1 MQQFT
6 DIISAIADFLWG
18 WPLLI
23 MLLGTHLFLTFRLA
37 FIQRHIHKGI
47 KMSVKPEKKSTGDI
61 SPFSAL
67 ATSLAATIGTG
78 NIVGVAT
85 AVSMGGPGAIF
96 WMWITGIF
104 GIATK
109 YTESLLSV
117 YYRVKNADGTY
128 SGGPMYVIERGLHC
142 KWLAVLFA
150 IFTVLASFGIGSSI
164 QANSLTAALN
174 YGFGMSPL
182 YCSIIV
188 TIGVGAVIIGGIKS
202 ISSVCKALV
211 PFMGFFY
218 IIGCVA
224 LLIIG
229 HESLAPSIRLII
241 DSAFNPSA
249 AGGAFAGLSII
260 MTARYGVA
268 RGLFSNESGLGSAPI
283 VAASAQ
289 TSTPVKQAIISATG
303 TFWDTVVVCA
313 LTGLV
318 IVNTGVWN
326 NGGEGMSMTKEAFS
340 HIPVVGGYFLCVAL
354 VTFTFS
360 TILGWYLYAEKC
372 VQYLFGNKG
381 ITPYRIIY
389 LITVFLG
396 GILSLKLV
404 WALGDIFNGLMAL
417 PNLVSLILLSGL
429 AAWLTKKHKS
439 NFCS

>member
-47 KMSVKPEKKSTGDI
+47 KMSVKPEEKNTGDI

-117 YYRVKNADGTY
+117 YYRVKTADGTY

-150 IFTVLASFGIGSSI
+150 AFTVLASFGIGSSI

-249 AGGAFAGLSII
+249 AGGAFAGMSII

-289 TSTPVKQAIISATG
+289 TSTPVKQAMISATG

-340 HIPVVGGYFLCVAL
+340 QIPVVGGYFLCVAL

>member
-150 IFTVLASFGIGSSI
+150 AFTVLASFGIGSSI

-224 LLIIG
+224 LLILG

-249 AGGAFAGLSII
+249 AGGAFAGMSII

-289 TSTPVKQAIISATG
+289 TSTPVKQAMISATG

-340 HIPVVGGYFLCVAL
+340 HIPVVGGHFLCVAL

>member
-47 KMSVKPEKKSTGDI
+47 KMSVKPEEKNTGDI

-150 IFTVLASFGIGSSI
+150 AFTVLASFGIGSSI
-164 QANSLTAALN
+164 QANSMTAALN

-202 ISSVCKALV
+202 ISNVCRALV

-218 IIGCVA
+218 IIGCIA
-224 LLIIG
+224 LLILCHENLASSIG
-229 HESLAPSIRLII
+229 LII

-249 AGGAFAGLSII
+249 AGGAFAGMSII

-289 TSTPVKQAIISATG
+289 TSTPVKQAMISATG

-340 HIPVVGGYFLCVAL
+340 QIPVVGGYFLCVAL

-381 ITPYRIIY
+381 ILPYRVIY

>member
-47 KMSVKPEKKSTGDI
+47 KMSVKPEEKNTGDI

-150 IFTVLASFGIGSSI
+150 AFTVLASFGIGSSI

-202 ISSVCKALV
+202 ISNVCRALV

-218 IIGCVA
+218 IIGCIA
-224 LLIIG
+224 LLILCHENLASSIG
-229 HESLAPSIRLII
+229 LII

-249 AGGAFAGLSII
+249 AGGAFAGMSII

-289 TSTPVKQAIISATG
+289 TSTPVKQAMISATG

-340 HIPVVGGYFLCVAL
+340 QIPVVGGYFLCVAL

-381 ITPYRIIY
+381 ILPYRVIY

>member
-1 MQQFT
+1 
-6 DIISAIADFLWG
+6 
-18 WPLLI
+18 

-47 KMSVKPEKKSTGDI
+47 KMSVKPEEKNTGDI

-67 ATSLAATIGTG
+67 ATSMAATIGTG

-150 IFTVLASFGIGSSI
+150 AFTVLASFGIGSSI

-202 ISSVCKALV
+202 ISNVCRALV

-218 IIGCVA
+218 IIGCIA
-224 LLIIG
+224 LLILCHENLASSIG
-229 HESLAPSIRLII
+229 LII

-249 AGGAFAGLSII
+249 AGGAFAGMSII

-268 RGLFSNESGLGSAPI
+268 RGLFSNESGLGSASI
-283 VAASAQ
+283 VVVSVQ
-289 TSTPVKQAIISATG
+289 TSTPVKQAMISATG

-340 HIPVVGGYFLCVAL
+340 QIPVVGGYFLCVAL

-381 ITPYRIIY
+381 ILPYRAIY

-429 AAWLTKKHKS
+429 AAWLTKMHKS

>member
-47 KMSVKPEKKSTGDI
+47 KMSVKPEEKNTGDI

-150 IFTVLASFGIGSSI
+150 AFTVLASFGIGSSI

-249 AGGAFAGLSII
+249 AGGAFAGMSII

-289 TSTPVKQAIISATG
+289 TSTPVKQAMISATG

-340 HIPVVGGYFLCVAL
+340 QIPVVGGYFLCVAL

-381 ITPYRIIY
+381 ILPYRVIY

>member
-128 SGGPMYVIERGLHC
+128 SGGPMYVIERGLRC

-249 AGGAFAGLSII
+249 AGGAFAGMSII

-289 TSTPVKQAIISATG
+289 TSTPVKQAMISATG

-381 ITPYRIIY
+381 ILPYRVIY

>member
-47 KMSVKPEKKSTGDI
+47 KMSVKPEEKNTGDI

-150 IFTVLASFGIGSSI
+150 AFTVLASFGIGSSI

-249 AGGAFAGLSII
+249 AGGAFAGMSII

-326 NGGEGMSMTKEAFS
+326 NGSEGMSMTKEAFS
-340 HIPVVGGYFLCVAL
+340 QIPVVGGYFLCVAL

-381 ITPYRIIY
+381 ILPYRVIY

>member
-128 SGGPMYVIERGLHC
+128 SGGPMYVIERGLRC

-249 AGGAFAGLSII
+249 AGGAFAGMSII

-340 HIPVVGGYFLCVAL
+340 QIPVVGGYFLCVAL

>member
-202 ISSVCKALV
+202 ISSVCRALV

-229 HESLAPSIRLII
+229 HENLASSIGLII

-249 AGGAFAGLSII
+249 AGGAFAGMSII

-289 TSTPVKQAIISATG
+289 TSTPVKQAMISATG

-340 HIPVVGGYFLCVAL
+340 QIPVVGGYFLCVAL

-372 VQYLFGNKG
+372 VQYLFGNRG

>member
-128 SGGPMYVIERGLHC
+128 SGGPMYVIERGLRC

-218 IIGCVA
+218 IIGCIA
-224 LLIIG
+224 LLVLG
-229 HESLAPSIRLII
+229 HENLASSIGLII

-249 AGGAFAGLSII
+249 AGGAFAGMSII

-289 TSTPVKQAIISATG
+289 TSTPVKQAMISATG

-340 HIPVVGGYFLCVAL
+340 QIPVVGGYFLCVAL

-372 VQYLFGNKG
+372 VQYLFGNRG

>member
-6 DIISAIADFLWG
+6 DIIIAIADFLWG

-47 KMSVKPEKKSTGDI
+47 KMSVKPEEKNTGDI

-150 IFTVLASFGIGSSI
+150 AFTVLASFGIGSSI

-188 TIGVGAVIIGGIKS
+188 TIGVGTVIIGGIKS
-202 ISSVCKALV
+202 ISNVCRALV

-218 IIGCVA
+218 IIGCIA
-224 LLIIG
+224 LLILCHENLASSIG
-229 HESLAPSIRLII
+229 LII

-249 AGGAFAGLSII
+249 AGGAFAGMSII

-289 TSTPVKQAIISATG
+289 TSTPVKQAMISATG

-340 HIPVVGGYFLCVAL
+340 QIPVVGGYFLCVAL

-381 ITPYRIIY
+381 ILPYRVIY

>member
-1 MQQFT
+1 
-6 DIISAIADFLWG
+6 
-18 WPLLI
+18 
-23 MLLGTHLFLTFRLA
+23 
-37 FIQRHIHKGI
+37 
-47 KMSVKPEKKSTGDI
+47 
-61 SPFSAL
+61 
-67 ATSLAATIGTG
+67 
-78 NIVGVAT
+78 
-85 AVSMGGPGAIF
+85 
-96 WMWITGIF
+96 
-104 GIATK
+104 
-109 YTESLLSV
+109 
-117 YYRVKNADGTY
+117 
-128 SGGPMYVIERGLHC
+128 
-142 KWLAVLFA
+142 
-150 IFTVLASFGIGSSI
+150 
-164 QANSLTAALN
+164 
-174 YGFGMSPL
+174 
-182 YCSIIV
+182 
-188 TIGVGAVIIGGIKS
+188 
-202 ISSVCKALV
+202 
-211 PFMGFFY
+211 MGFFY

-249 AGGAFAGLSII
+249 AGGAFAGMSII

-340 HIPVVGGYFLCVAL
+340 HIPVVGGHFLCVAL

>member
-1 MQQFT
+1 M
-6 DIISAIADFLWG
+6 
-18 WPLLI
+18 
-23 MLLGTHLFLTFRLA
+23 
-37 FIQRHIHKGI
+37 
-47 KMSVKPEKKSTGDI
+47 
-61 SPFSAL
+61 
-67 ATSLAATIGTG
+67 
-78 NIVGVAT
+78 
-85 AVSMGGPGAIF
+85 
-96 WMWITGIF
+96 
-104 GIATK
+104 
-109 YTESLLSV
+109 
-117 YYRVKNADGTY
+117 KNADGTY

-150 IFTVLASFGIGSSI
+150 AFTVLASFGIGSSI

-202 ISSVCKALV
+202 ISNVCRALV

-218 IIGCVA
+218 IIGCIA
-224 LLIIG
+224 LLILCHENLASSIG
-229 HESLAPSIRLII
+229 LII

-249 AGGAFAGLSII
+249 AGGAFAGMSII

-289 TSTPVKQAIISATG
+289 TSTPVKQAMISATG

-340 HIPVVGGYFLCVAL
+340 QIPVVGGYFLCVAL

-381 ITPYRIIY
+381 ILPYRVIY

-439 NFCS
+439 NICS

>member
-128 SGGPMYVIERGLHC
+128 SGGPMYVIERGLRC

-229 HESLAPSIRLII
+229 HENLASSIGLII

-249 AGGAFAGLSII
+249 AGGAFAGMSII

-372 VQYLFGNKG
+372 VQYLFGNRG

>member
-1 MQQFT
+1 
-6 DIISAIADFLWG
+6 
-18 WPLLI
+18 
-23 MLLGTHLFLTFRLA
+23 
-37 FIQRHIHKGI
+37 
-47 KMSVKPEKKSTGDI
+47 
-61 SPFSAL
+61 
-67 ATSLAATIGTG
+67 
-78 NIVGVAT
+78 
-85 AVSMGGPGAIF
+85 
-96 WMWITGIF
+96 
-104 GIATK
+104 
-109 YTESLLSV
+109 
-117 YYRVKNADGTY
+117 
-128 SGGPMYVIERGLHC
+128 
-142 KWLAVLFA
+142 
-150 IFTVLASFGIGSSI
+150 
-164 QANSLTAALN
+164 
-174 YGFGMSPL
+174 
-182 YCSIIV
+182 
-188 TIGVGAVIIGGIKS
+188 
-202 ISSVCKALV
+202 
-211 PFMGFFY
+211 MGFFY
-218 IIGCVA
+218 IIGCIA
-224 LLIIG
+224 LLILCHENLASSIG
-229 HESLAPSIRLII
+229 LII

-249 AGGAFAGLSII
+249 AGGAFAGMSII

-289 TSTPVKQAIISATG
+289 TSTPVKQAMISATG

-340 HIPVVGGYFLCVAL
+340 QIPVVGGHFLCVAL

-381 ITPYRIIY
+381 ILPYRVIY

>member
-150 IFTVLASFGIGSSI
+150 AFTVLASFGIGSSI

-182 YCSIIV
+182 YCSIIA
-188 TIGVGAVIIGGIKS
+188 TICVGAVIIGGIKS

-218 IIGCVA
+218 IIGCIA
-224 LLIIG
+224 LLVLG
-229 HESLAPSIRLII
+229 HENLASSIGLII

-249 AGGAFAGLSII
+249 AGGAFAGMSII

-289 TSTPVKQAIISATG
+289 TSTPVKQAMISATG

-340 HIPVVGGYFLCVAL
+340 HIPIVGGYFLCVAL

-381 ITPYRIIY
+381 ILPYRAIY

>member
-47 KMSVKPEKKSTGDI
+47 KMSVKPEEKNTGDI

-128 SGGPMYVIERGLHC
+128 SGGPMYVIERGLRC

-182 YCSIIV
+182 YCSTIV

-224 LLIIG
+224 LLILG
-229 HESLAPSIRLII
+229 HENLASSIGLII

-249 AGGAFAGLSII
+249 AGGAFAGMSII

-289 TSTPVKQAIISATG
+289 TSTPVKQAMISATG

-340 HIPVVGGYFLCVAL
+340 QIPVVGGYFLCVAL

-381 ITPYRIIY
+381 ILPYRVIY

>member
-128 SGGPMYVIERGLHC
+128 SGGPMYVIERGLRC

-224 LLIIG
+224 LLVLG
-229 HESLAPSIRLII
+229 HENLASSIGLII

-249 AGGAFAGLSII
+249 AGGAFAGMSII

-381 ITPYRIIY
+381 ILPYRVIY

>member
-6 DIISAIADFLWG
+6 DIIIAIADFLWG

-47 KMSVKPEKKSTGDI
+47 KMSVKPEEKNTGDI

-150 IFTVLASFGIGSSI
+150 AFTVLASFGIGSSI

-202 ISSVCKALV
+202 ISNVCRALV

-218 IIGCVA
+218 IIGCIA
-224 LLIIG
+224 LLILCHENLASSIG
-229 HESLAPSIRLII
+229 LII

-249 AGGAFAGLSII
+249 AGGAFAGMSII

-289 TSTPVKQAIISATG
+289 TSTPVKQAMISATG

-340 HIPVVGGYFLCVAL
+340 QIPVVGGHFLCVAL

-381 ITPYRIIY
+381 ILPYRVIY

>member
-150 IFTVLASFGIGSSI
+150 AFTVLASFGIGSSI

-202 ISSVCKALV
+202 ISSVCRALV

-229 HESLAPSIRLII
+229 HESLASSIGLII

-249 AGGAFAGLSII
+249 AGGAFAGMSII

-289 TSTPVKQAIISATG
+289 TSTPVKQAMISATG

-340 HIPVVGGYFLCVAL
+340 QIPVVGGYFLCVAL

-381 ITPYRIIY
+381 ILPYRVIY

>member
-6 DIISAIADFLWG
+6 DIIIAIADFLWG

-47 KMSVKPEKKSTGDI
+47 KMSVKPEEKNTGDI

-150 IFTVLASFGIGSSI
+150 AFTVLASFGIGSSI

-202 ISSVCKALV
+202 ISNVCRALV

-218 IIGCVA
+218 IIGCIA
-224 LLIIG
+224 LLILCHENLASSIG
-229 HESLAPSIRLII
+229 LII

-249 AGGAFAGLSII
+249 AGGAFAGMSII

-289 TSTPVKQAIISATG
+289 TSTPVKQAMISATG

-340 HIPVVGGYFLCVAL
+340 QIPIVGGHFLCVAL

-381 ITPYRIIY
+381 ILPYRVIY

>member
-128 SGGPMYVIERGLHC
+128 SGGPMYVIERGLRC

-224 LLIIG
+224 LLVLG
-229 HESLAPSIRLII
+229 HENLASSIGLII

-249 AGGAFAGLSII
+249 AGGAFAGMSII

-289 TSTPVKQAIISATG
+289 TSTPVKQAMISATG

-340 HIPVVGGYFLCVAL
+340 QIPVVGGYFLCVAL

-381 ITPYRIIY
+381 ILPYRVIY